1 MVLKCWIRYI
11 YEVEELDFL
20 IVIYYGGLNKIS
32 NSMKN
37 KKVSLNEV
45 EKLMEEF
52 GVIDLMII
60 VY

>member
-1 MVLKCWIRYI
+1 MVLKWWIRYI